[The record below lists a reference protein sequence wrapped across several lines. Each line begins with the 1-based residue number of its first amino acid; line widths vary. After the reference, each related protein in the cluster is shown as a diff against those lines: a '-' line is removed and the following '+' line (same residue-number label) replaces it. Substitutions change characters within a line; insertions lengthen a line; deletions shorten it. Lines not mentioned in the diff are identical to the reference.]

1 MAMTL
6 FLRIVLGLAVLLLP
20 LGHRCLA
27 ANTDNGV
34 ISRSYETVKTD
45 LGNFYLDRE
54 NLTRLGIGVA
64 GAAVFANT
72 GMDRYIRNK
81 YQDELRSNGTD
92 EATKIF
98 NISGTA
104 LALVIAPVYLGT
116 YGAGKLLHNSTMVEW
131 AQKSFR
137 ATVVGGPALVFLA
150 GATGA
155 DRPTE
160 GDSHWKP
167 FQNFHGVSGHS
178 YIGGIPF
185 ITAAKMSE
193 NPYQKAIFYGLS
205 TFAGALPDQR
215 RPALFFPGGLGVVPR
230 VFELRRRREG
240 NRSAGRAGARPTR
253 ARPERDRDHGTEDVL
268 TCRSMVE
275 RRQACWFS

>member
-6 FLRIVLGLAVLLLP
+6 FLRIGLGLAVLFLP
-20 LGHRCLA
+20 LGHRCIA
-27 ANTDNGV
+27 EDNGA
-34 ISRSYETVKTD
+34 ISRSIDAVKTD
-45 LGNFYLDRE
+45 VGNFYLDRA
-54 NLTRLGIGVA
+54 NLTNLGIGVA

-81 YQDELRSNGTD
+81 YQNNLRSKETD

-104 LALVIAPVYLGT
+104 LVLVTVPVYIGT
-116 YGAGKLLHNSTMVEW
+116 YGAGLLLHNSTMEEW

-137 ATVVGGPALVFLA
+137 ATVVGGPALLFLA
-150 GATGA
+150 TATGA

-167 FQNFHGVSGHS
+167 FQNIHGVSGHA

-185 ITAAKMSE
+185 ITAANMSG

-205 TFAGALPDQR
+205 TVT
-215 RPALFFPGGLGVVPR
+215 GLSRINDDRHYFSQVAMGWYLAYLSCAAVEKGNDRQEGRVHVQLAPVPKGIAIT
-230 VFELRRRREG
+230 VQK
-240 NRSAGRAGARPTR
+240 TY
-253 ARPERDRDHGTEDVL
+253 
-268 TCRSMVE
+268 
-275 RRQACWFS
+275 